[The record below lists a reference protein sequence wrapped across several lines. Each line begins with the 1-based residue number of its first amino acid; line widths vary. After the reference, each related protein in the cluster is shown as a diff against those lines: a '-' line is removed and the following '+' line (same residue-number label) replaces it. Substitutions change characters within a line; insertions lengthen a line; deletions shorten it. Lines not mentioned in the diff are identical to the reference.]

1 MWGFF
6 GVINNLE
13 THLSF
18 WSSSS
23 NQPASWLINTNLSI
37 IDNAQVPSFQ
47 TGEENKFMAAQLTT
61 AANCSSHIIKW
72 GRNPTSEIRCT
83 IKAYTKLLII
93 FVYTS
98 METVDIIGKMHED
111 WDQQCTRLE
120 DSKIYGHRF
129 CQWNSGYVHIN
140 NMRKRQMLSYPVVLG
155 EYW

>member
-1 MWGFF
+1 
-6 GVINNLE
+6 
-13 THLSF
+13 
-18 WSSSS
+18 
-23 NQPASWLINTNLSI
+23 
-37 IDNAQVPSFQ
+37 
-47 TGEENKFMAAQLTT
+47 
-61 AANCSSHIIKW
+61 
-72 GRNPTSEIRCT
+72 
-83 IKAYTKLLII
+83 
-93 FVYTS
+93 